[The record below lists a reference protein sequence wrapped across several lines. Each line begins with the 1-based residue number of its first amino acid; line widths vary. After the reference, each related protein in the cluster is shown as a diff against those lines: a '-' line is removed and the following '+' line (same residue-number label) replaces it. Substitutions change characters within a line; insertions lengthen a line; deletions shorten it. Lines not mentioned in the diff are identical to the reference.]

1 MKPPIKPKTANVL
14 KVTNADLMVM
24 ADEIKASP
32 KNALKKMDNL
42 FVPGQAAAPP
52 KNLFTAFTY
61 IKREHSI
68 SHRKDMTLDVSGSLG
83 GCSVLNNTCE

>member
-14 KVTNADLMVM
+14 KVTNADLLVLG
-24 ADEIKASP
+24 DECKPSP
-32 KNALKKMDNL
+32 KNMIKKMDNL
-42 FVPGQAAAPP
+42 FVPGQAAAAP
-52 KNLFTAFTY
+52 KNVFKAFTY

-68 SHRKDMTLDVSGSLG
+68 HHKKDVLDVSGSLG

>member
-14 KVTNADLMVM
+14 KVTNADQLVLG
-24 ADEIKASP
+24 DELKPSP
-32 KNALKKMDNL
+32 KNTLKKMDNL
-42 FVPGQAAAPP
+42 FVPGQAAAAP
-52 KNLFTAFTY
+52 KNVFKAFTY

-68 SHRKDMTLDVSGSLG
+68 AHKKDMSLDVSGSLG